1 MQLSQNNF
9 KNKKSEYP
17 EGYSDG
23 PSIIIGLRKIQSFQ
37 CFAGR
42 QQEVPQKGKYKSKD
56 FLKIYGLQDIIIE
69 YKYGNHFNRREK
81 LCHMKNYH
89 PLRYIM

>member
-1 MQLSQNNF
+1 MILGGIGRS
-9 KNKKSEYP
+9 
-17 EGYSDG
+17 G
-23 PSIIIGLRKIQSFQ
+23 IIGLGKVQPYQ

-42 QQEVPQKGKYKSKD
+42 QQEVSQKGKYMSKD

-81 LCHMKNYH
+81 LCHMKNYY